1 MNYLNYLRNKS
12 FWLIDT
18 LKGKQIKNHLKEV
31 SLILKNPTSEQSKN
45 IRKKHIEN
53 LLLHAC
59 KTTLYYPSFI
69 NNKDIVEFPVIK
81 KTDIQQNFE
90 AFKSSKFKEKTNYKV
105 ATSGST
111 GVPFFLFQDAN
122 KRHRNT
128 ADVLFFSKEC
138 DFTLGNRLYELEVWR
153 KHNKKSRFKS
163 WIQNIKQFD
172 ISKLTDNR
180 IEEFLQL
187 LKTSKQKKTILGF
200 ASSYEQICQY
210 LDKSKNKI
218 EDYKINSIIA
228 NSEYLNLNTKKSMSK
243 YFNAPVLSRYSSE
256 EIGIVAQQTIKSPDY
271 FIINHASYHVELL
284 NLENDTPAKV
294 GEIGRIVV
302 TDLFNYAMP
311 IIRYDTG
318 DIAKLIEVDGVTKFE
333 HIEGRKMDLIY
344 DTKGNIISSFVVYTK
359 FYNYYKYLN
368 QYQLIQEGDKKY
380 HIKLNIHDKKFPF
393 EKELVEDFKKDFGF
407 DSIIKITYVK
417 EIPALSSGKRKKVLN
432 TFHKN

>member
-12 FWLIDT
+12 FWLIDA
-18 LKGKQIKNHLKEV
+18 LKGRLIKNHLKEV

-59 KTTLYYPSFI
+59 KTTLYYSSFI

-111 GVPFFLFQDAN
+111 GVPFFLFQDTN
-122 KRHRNT
+122 KRQRNT
-128 ADVLFFSKEC
+128 ADVLYFSKEC
-138 DFTLGNRLYELEVWR
+138 NFTLGNRLYELEVWR

-172 ISKLTDNR
+172 ISKLSDTR

-218 EDYKINSIIA
+218 EDYKISSIIA
-228 NSEYLNLNTKKSMSK
+228 NSEYLNLNTKKSMSN

-256 EIGIVAQQTIKSPDY
+256 EIGIIAQQTIKSPDY

-284 NLENDTPAKV
+284 SLEEDTPVKV

-318 DIAKLIEVDGVTKFE
+318 DIAKLIEDDGITKFE

-359 FYNYYKYLN
+359 FYNYYKHLN
-368 QYQLIQEGDKKY
+368 QYQFIQEGDKKY
-380 HIKLNIHDKKFPF
+380 HIKLNIHDENFPF
-393 EKELVEDFKKDFGF
+393 EKELIEDIKKDFGF
-407 DSIIKITYVK
+407 DSIIKVTYVK
-417 EIPALSSGKRKKVLN
+417 EIPTLSSGKRKKVLN